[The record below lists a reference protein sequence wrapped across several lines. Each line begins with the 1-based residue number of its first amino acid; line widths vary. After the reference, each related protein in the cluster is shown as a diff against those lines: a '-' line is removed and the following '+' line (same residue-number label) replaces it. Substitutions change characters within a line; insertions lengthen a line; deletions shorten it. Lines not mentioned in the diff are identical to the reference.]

1 MKSAYILELSPRAPQ
16 IRWGALHVAN
26 EPEALRSALEQFC
39 RTSGDGPFHTII
51 SGTTLGVWVV
61 QRGVVSQF
69 IDLHPFLRAD
79 LGNGARTLADLWSDE
94 RTLREWGSEAM
105 DDVDPWLEKLHLEVF
120 WDPIAELLPPLQ
132 GPVLGPNET
141 TPFEYGTLSAQGL
154 KTRLAKSNPMK
165 LGALPLR

>member
-16 IRWGALHVAN
+16 TRWGALHVTV
-26 EPEALRSALEQFC
+26 EPEALRGVLEQFC
-39 RTSGDGPFHTII
+39 RANGAGPFHAII

-61 QRGVVSQF
+61 QRGVVSEF
-69 IDLHPFLRAD
+69 IDLHPFIRAD

-94 RTLREWGSEAM
+94 RMLREWGSEAM

-132 GPVLGPNET
+132 LPLLAQNEA
-141 TPFEYGTLSAQGL
+141 TPFDYGPLSTQVL
-154 KTRLAKSNPMK
+154 KTRLAKANPMK
-165 LGALPLR
+165 LGELPLR